1 MKALR
6 LTGGWDA
13 IGTSNVVPNELRFD
27 FLAFK
32 KLSKLVLLNVKCS
45 AEHITSLGMV
55 RRTLKHLQVGT
66 HAGKLHAYMPSN
78 NSKPNYPL
86 QVNYCK
92 LKSISAMLLCDTPH
106 TADGGDED
114 ISKSFSDANLEWT
127 SLEHLDMR
135 HNEITRLDV
144 SLALVPSLSNLV
156 CVAKVLQKG
165 CHAL

>member
-1 MKALR
+1 MADQVCQMKALR

-45 AEHITSLGMV
+45 PEHITSLGMV
-55 RRTLKHLQVGT
+55 RRTLKHLQART
-66 HAGKLHAYMPSN
+66 RSTYINASEHCNTKIH
-78 NSKPNYPL
+78 PL

-114 ISKSFSDANLEWT
+114 IAKSFSDANLEWT
-127 SLEHLDMR
+127 SLEYLDMR
-135 HNEITRLDV
+135 HNEIARLDV
-144 SLALVPSLSNLV
+144 TLALVPSLSNLV
-156 CVAKVLQKG
+156 NDA
-165 CHAL
+165 